1 MGQGAAVP
9 DAAPG
14 IGTARILQMNQHS
27 GEGVSAVA
35 KIHVGKTLMSNRS
48 LATAL
53 SMSSPGDELIIHE
66 GAHRLDQIQLNGI
79 HLVGSGDPS
88 EVVIE
93 ARLDVWAE
101 SRVSN
106 LTLRSPH
113 FSNAIYL
120 RRGDAR
126 VDLANITVHGDPAG
140 KYPAIYGDGGTL
152 VMTGCTVHAS
162 SSVRSIRMTK
172 AGYLHAVDSRIERL
186 CLEGG
191 RAVLAHVHAT
201 TIEGFKGAKIEGFGR
216 VRITPV
222 EGRHFLTL
230 SGESVCTLPTLSV
243 DGPPCDASCHD
254 SFLQIGAV
262 DLPDGK
268 TLRVA
273 QRGHA
278 VVECDSDLV
287 STYDPEAPPAAKVV
301 RWHLA
306 DNRSFR
312 TAVAPRLRAGDTV
325 ELDEGEYFLDDY
337 ADTGLGL
344 GVNVIGTGADKTII
358 HGTLYVMEDREVTLT
373 NMTVRASP
381 AHNGIVNRSG
391 GSLTMRDVIVD
402 STSSEYPSVY
412 LAGGITTMTNFV
424 VTAAADSRTGVT
436 AVEDGA
442 TLEAAKSSLGWLWV
456 NGKSTAQLSSCA
468 SMQLCALDDSA
479 ITAHA
484 SHLIQNN
491 VIQQRHV
498 VAEVDSTIIIEALT
512 TDAPGFEA
520 YASASTLEIGWVQT
534 PEDTPATVLL
544 QEGAR
549 AQVDG
554 DTVTITNLDA
564 ADEGATA
571 QAATLASPATPYP
584 PDDAEDEMP
593 GIAEDAA
600 DQVDELEHLE
610 SQDPLAEVDAL
621 TGLIKVKEQVRK
633 FTRMV
638 QYNQLRAQQ
647 GKPTTTMV
655 MHSLFLGNP
664 GTGKTTVARLL
675 GKALFQAGAI
685 PTETFIE
692 APGRAALV
700 GDTIGSSAKLTTAV
714 LEQARGG
721 VLFIDEAYSLYKPNN
736 NEFAQEAVDTILT
749 FMENHRDEIVVIFA
763 GYGEQML
770 DLLGMNPG
778 LQSRVTNRFDFEDY
792 SPAEVAEI
800 GYQELVS
807 GDHTVNEAL
816 YRRVIADEYRRTSD
830 RSNGRWARNFNQELV
845 SVLVERV
852 LDSPDDVDISHI
864 TDEDLQT
871 VAGGNSADKEHRVQ
885 ELLDELDAM
894 IGLEPV
900 KEWVRRLVNRVK
912 IDRRR
917 MERDGTSSRPTYH
930 TVFAGNPGTGKTTV
944 ARIVAELFH
953 HLGILAT
960 PTVKEV
966 NRDKL
971 IGQYIGHTE
980 RNTTKA
986 IDEAMGGVLFVDEA
1000 YELLGQ
1006 EGARD
1011 FGRQVIGTL
1020 LPRLENDRDKFVAIF
1035 AGYSQEMEEFLQAN
1049 PGLPSRVP
1057 HWIEFPDYTPDEVAA
1072 IVASRMS
1079 QQWTFD
1085 AAHLSE
1091 VVSAAYAVTDNRANG
1106 RWARNFIEVLEEE
1119 LNEYLVTHDVPDA
1132 QLDHIP
1138 AEVIDHLRPQ
1148 GAIDG

>member
-1 MGQGAAVP
+1 M
-9 DAAPG
+9 
-14 IGTARILQMNQHS
+14 
-27 GEGVSAVA
+27 A
-35 KIHVGKTLMSNRS
+35 KIHVGTARLSKRS
-48 LATAL
+48 LHEAL
-53 SMSSPGDELIIHE
+53 TMSEPGDELLIHE
-66 GAHRLDQIQLNGI
+66 GHHRLESFSLNGV
-79 HLVGSGDPS
+79 HMTGVGDPDRIT
-88 EVVIE
+88 IE
-93 ARLDVWAE
+93 ATVHILAH
-101 SRVSN
+101 SRISN
-106 LTLRSPH
+106 LTLRTPH
-113 FSNAIYL
+113 FHNGLSL
-120 RRGDAR
+120 KRTGAR
-126 VDLANITVHGDPAG
+126 VDLTDVSIHGDPAR
-140 KYPAIYGDGGTL
+140 KYPAIYGEGA
-152 VMTGCTVHAS
+152 TVVVQGSAVHVTPGDRGIVLTNNS
-162 SSVRSIRMTK
+162 
-172 AGYLHAVDSRIERL
+172 YLHAVDSDIARL
-186 CLEGG
+186 VLTGG
-191 RAVLAHVHAT
+191 RAVLADVRASIIDCT
-201 TIEGFKGAKIEGFGR
+201 EGAK
-216 VRITPV
+216 V
-222 EGRHFLTL
+222 EGYEHLHMSPPDGRRFLLL
-230 SGESVCTLPTLSV
+230 SNESVCTAPALHLANTPV
-243 DGPPCDASCHD
+243 EAYCED
-254 SFLQIGAV
+254 SFLQLGDV
-262 DLPDGK
+262 EVPDGQ
-268 TLRVA
+268 TLRVVTK
-273 QRGHA
+273 GHA
-278 VVECDSDLV
+278 VVESTSDAVTIHDL
-287 STYDPEAPPAAKVV
+287 DAPPEPEPEPSPTVV
-301 RWHLA
+301 RWRLE

-312 TAVAPRLRAGDTV
+312 TAVAPQLRAGDTV

-337 ADTGLGL
+337 ANTELGL
-344 GVNVIGTGADKTII
+344 GVDVIGTGAADKTII
-358 HGTLYVMEDREVTLT
+358 HGTLYVPEGREVTLT

-391 GSLTMRDVIVD
+391 GSLTMRNVIVD
-402 STSSEYPSVY
+402 GTGSEYPSVY
-412 LAGGITTMTNFV
+412 LAGGVTTMTNSV

-442 TLEAAKSSLGWLWV
+442 TLEAAESSLGWLWV
-456 NGKSTAQLSSCA
+456 NNKSTAQLSSCA
-468 SMQLCALDDSA
+468 SMQLWALGDSA
-479 ITAHA
+479 ITAHP
-484 SHLIQNN
+484 SHLIQDN

-498 VAEVDSTIIIEALT
+498 VAEDDSTITIEALA
-512 TDAPGFEA
+512 TDAPEFEA

-554 DTVTITNLDA
+554 DTVTITDLDT
-564 ADEGATA
+564 ADEGTTA
-571 QAATLASPATPYP
+571 QAATLASPTTPYA

-593 GIAEDAA
+593 RTAEDAA

-610 SQDPLAEVDAL
+610 SQDPLAEIDAL

-647 GKPTTTMV
+647 GKPTTNMV

-736 NEFAQEAVDTILT
+736 NEFAQESVDTILT

-800 GYQELVS
+800 GYQELVN

-816 YRRVIADEYRRTSD
+816 YRRVMADEYRRTSD

-852 LDSPDDVDISHI
+852 LDSPDDIDISHI

-871 VAGGNSADKEHRVQ
+871 VAGGNSADKEQRVQ

-960 PTVKEV
+960 PVVKEV

-1000 YELLGQ
+1000 YELLGPA
-1006 EGARD
+1006 GARD
-1011 FGRQVIGTL
+1011 FGPQIITTL

-1035 AGYSQEMEEFLQAN
+1035 AGYSREMQEFLQAN
-1049 PGLPSRVP
+1049 PGLKSRVP
-1057 HWIEFPDYTPDEVAA
+1057 QWIEFPDYTADEVAA
-1072 IVASRMS
+1072 IVVSRMS

-1085 AAHLSE
+1085 ATHLTE
-1091 VVSAAYAVTDNRANG
+1091 VVSTAYAVTDDRANG
-1106 RWARNFIEVLEEE
+1106 RWARNFTERLEEE

-1132 QLDHIP
+1132 QLDQIP
-1138 AEVIDHLRPQ
+1138 AEVIDRLRPQ
-1148 GAIDG
+1148 GATDG